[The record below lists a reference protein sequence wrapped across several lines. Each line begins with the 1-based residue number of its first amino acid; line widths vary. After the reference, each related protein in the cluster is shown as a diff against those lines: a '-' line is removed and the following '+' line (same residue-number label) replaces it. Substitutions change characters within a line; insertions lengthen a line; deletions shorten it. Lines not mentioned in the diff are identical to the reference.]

1 MMPGQPGGAPNKQ
14 QILDAVSQALDA
26 MGVSGG
32 DGDEYDENGGMGGG
46 DNNVPVWSQLQVGVN
61 DEGRGPIHDK
71 SALFGMD
78 RTSKPPTVD
87 NYGMPVDDDQSE
99 MMSALGL
106 V

>member
-1 MMPGQPGGAPNKQ
+1 MSINKQ
-14 QILDAVSQALDA
+14 MVLDAVSRALDG
-26 MGVSGG
+26 MGMG
-32 DGDEYDENGGMGGG
+32 DMGGDEYGEDDSIGPNE
-46 DNNVPVWSQLQVGVN
+46 VPIWSKLQVGVN

-87 NYGMPVDDDQSE
+87 NYGMPVDDDASE

>member
-1 MMPGQPGGAPNKQ
+1 MKNKQ
-14 QILDAVSQALDA
+14 AILDAVSQALDA
-26 MGVSGG
+26 MGMQMG
-32 DGDEYDENGGMGGG
+32 DGDEYGESDSLGGENS
-46 DNNVPVWSQLQVGVN
+46 VPIWSQLQAGTLGQTN
-61 DEGRGPIHDK
+61 GAIHDK
-71 SALFGMD
+71 SALLGMD